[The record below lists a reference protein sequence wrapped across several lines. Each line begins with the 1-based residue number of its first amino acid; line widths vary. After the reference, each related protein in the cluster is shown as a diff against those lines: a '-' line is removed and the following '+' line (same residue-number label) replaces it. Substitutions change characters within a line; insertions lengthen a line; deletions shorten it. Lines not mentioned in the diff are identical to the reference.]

1 MHGIFAHENRSLLIP
16 CNFSLVFAYR
26 LLKRGVKQLSY
37 SEEREIRE
45 AISAG
50 EEVLYHLDAVS
61 KSLDSASNWG
71 IWDMLGGGM
80 FVTWAK
86 HSRLNDAKTQ
96 VHKAET
102 ACRVFA
108 RELKDVQ
115 MSLAVNLELDG
126 FLTFADYFFDGF
138 FADIMVQS
146 RIGDMKDDI
155 RRQRQYIEQLLQRL
169 RTRLRKV

>member
-1 MHGIFAHENRSLLIP
+1 M
-16 CNFSLVFAYR
+16 
-26 LLKRGVKQLSY
+26 SY
-37 SEEREIRE
+37 SEERELRE
-45 AISAG
+45 AIAAG
-50 EEVLYHLDAVS
+50 QEVLFRLDAVS

-86 HSRLNDAKTQ
+86 HSRLNDAREQ
-96 VHKAET
+96 ARRAQE

-115 MSLAVNLELDG
+115 IQLDVNLELDG

-138 FADIMVQS
+138 FADVMVQS
-146 RIGDMKDDI
+146 RIGSMRDDI
-155 RRQRQYIEQLLQRL
+155 RRQRSYIERVLQTLQSRL
-169 RTRLRKV
+169 RQA

>member
-1 MHGIFAHENRSLLIP
+1 MHGIFAHENRSLFIFG
-16 CNFSLVFAYR
+16 NFSLVFAYR

-45 AISAG
+45 AINAG
-50 EEVLYHLDAVS
+50 EEVLYHLEAVS
-61 KSLDSASNWG
+61 KSLDSAANWG

-86 HSRLNDAKTQ
+86 HSRLNDAKAQ
-96 VHKAET
+96 VHKAEA

-108 RELKDVQ
+108 RELRDVQ
-115 MSLAVNLELDG
+115 MSLDVNLELDG

-146 RIGDMKDDI
+146 RIGNMKDDI
-155 RRQRQYIEQLLQRL
+155 RRQRAYIEQLLQRL